1 MSMLCPPAAATSKGA
16 LYVGLTLDLG
26 EIRQRGAPAL
36 RPRRGGGLDLL
47 QAAEIVQQLP
57 HARHGVDL
65 QLRGEGRLRR
75 IVRGDEEPLY
85 PRPLC
90 GKGHGQRAAHGPE
103 LPGQGELAYEGA
115 VGRRLLY
122 FAGGGKD
129 AEQDR
134 QIVDRA
140 ALLGVGRRE
149 IHGEAGDG
157 ELQPGVAYGG
167 PDPVAR
173 LAHGG
178 IGQPDDLELRQ
189 ALGERA
195 LDGHLIAADALY
207 SQRANTRD
215 HGRTPLVYFPNAV
228 SAMARTASIMKLMSS
243 PAVTLGKPWAK

>member
-1 MSMLCPPAAATSKGA
+1 MKAQS
-16 LYVGLTLDLG
+16 
-26 EIRQRGAPAL
+26 
-36 RPRRGGGLDLL
+36 
-47 QAAEIVQQLP
+47 
-57 HARHGVDL
+57 
-65 QLRGEGRLRR
+65 
-75 IVRGDEEPLY
+75 
-85 PRPLC
+85 
-90 GKGHGQRAAHGPE
+90 
-103 LPGQGELAYEGA
+103 
-115 VGRRLLY
+115 
-122 FAGGGKD
+122 AGGSFIC
-129 AEQDR
+129 AAWR
-134 QIVDRA
+134 QGCRA
-140 ALLGVGRRE
+140 GPANRRPCRAFLVSAGRE

-157 ELQPGVAYGG
+157 ELQPGVAYRG